1 MRLQARFKTLENDCF
16 NLLIVDPNPPLDLI
30 HFSLFLRL
38 ENTGFAVFAV
48 VLIDSK
54 RHRASRLAGIVVPG
68 ICHGEPH

>member
-38 ENTGFAVFAV
+38 ENTYGV
-48 VLIDSK
+48 S
-54 RHRASRLAGIVVPG
+54 LAKKETLVREFRNLRF
-68 ICHGEPH
+68 HSL